1 MSLLSPSP
9 PCPSCHPP
17 PPCTSCHP
25 PHFLMSPSSL
35 SHVTSFH
42 HSFHIPLL
50 HTTMCHTVPPG
61 LPHLLS
67 FSLDYHI
74 CFPHSLWLKS
84 WSKTVAIF
92 WHNAAETW
100 IDIASAT
107 ANKVKGCTGVCG
119 LGNHLLSQHTELGDV
134 TGGDSDLISSLCV
147 LILVHE
153 RL

>member
-1 MSLLSPSP
+1 MSLLSPSPPCTSYHPLLHVPPVTLPSMYLLSPSP

-17 PPCTSCHP
+17 PPCPSCHP
-25 PHFLMSPSSL
+25 PHFLMSPSL

-42 HSFHIPLL
+42 HSLHIPLL
-50 HTTMCHTVPPG
+50 HTTMCHTVPP
-61 LPHLLS
+61 
-67 FSLDYHI
+67 DYHI

-107 ANKVKGCTGVCG
+107 ANKVRVALGCVVWGTTFSH
-119 LGNHLLSQHTELGDV
+119 NTQNWEM
-134 TGGDSDLISSLCV
+134 
-147 LILVHE
+147 
-153 RL
+153 